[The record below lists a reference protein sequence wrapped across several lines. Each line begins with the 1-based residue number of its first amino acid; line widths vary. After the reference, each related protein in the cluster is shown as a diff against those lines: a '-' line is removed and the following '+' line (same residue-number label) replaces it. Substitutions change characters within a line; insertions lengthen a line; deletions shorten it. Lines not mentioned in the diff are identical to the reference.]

1 MALRYGG
8 TLPMF
13 GGSLMVR
20 VRSAHVGGDG
30 EIYAY
35 VQCDGHVRRVGKE
48 AFVPLKT
55 GGYRLEVR
63 PLKGGYIAKARC
75 SV

>member
-1 MALRYGG
+1 
-8 TLPMF
+8 
-13 GGSLMVR
+13 MVR

-55 GGYRLEVR
+55 GGYRLDCGDGCNVNASIR
-63 PLKGGYIAKARC
+63 TISGLKGFLQCADNTSK
-75 SV
+75 